1 MSILRRT
8 ASLRGLLGIDAI
20 RGLPAALF
28 LQAAAEEILHLGIDA
43 PHVVVGPAPQGREH
57 LRIDPQQEGVAG
69 RHGGE
74 GSLETDRYG
83 VRSVVERAGVDDW
96 LGVAIAAEDDE
107 EIRYHRCLA
116 LVVELDDLLPR
127 EMLEGHLHHGHGPFD
142 NL

>member
-1 MSILRRT
+1 M
-8 ASLRGLLGIDAI
+8 LLEG
-20 RGLPAALF
+20 
-28 LQAAAEEILHLGIDA
+28 AAEEKLHLRVDA
-43 PHVVVGPAPQGREH
+43 PHVVVGPAPQGCKH
-57 LRIDPQQEGVAG
+57 LRVEPQEEGIAG

-74 GSLETDRYG
+74 GSLETDRSG

-96 LGVAIAAEDDE
+96 LGMAIAAEDDQ
-107 EIRYHRCLA
+107 EIGHHGRLA